1 MRCPQCRIPESKKI
15 HLKEMKPLEIGKK
28 RRLRRIFRDDNRTV
42 IVPMDHG
49 VTVGPVRGLV
59 DMQGIVDK
67 LLQGGVDA
75 VILNR
80 GVAKNVDT
88 GNAGLIIHLS
98 GITKHCP
105 DPNNKVQICS
115 VEDAVRLGADAV
127 SVHVNVGA
135 KQEDRMLATMGKVAC
150 ECDDYGMPLLA
161 MMYPRGPNIKNPHA
175 LDVVAHAAR
184 LGAELG
190 ADVIKTNYTGDAET
204 FKEVISG
211 CHVPVII
218 AGGPKVETVKEVLQ
232 MVHGSMKA
240 GGAGL
245 SIGRNVFQ
253 HENPTKMVM
262 ALSALVHR
270 GASVGE
276 ALKILGDSK

>member
-1 MRCPQCRIPESKKI
+1 MES
-15 HLKEMKPLEIGKK
+15 GKK
-28 RRLRRIFRDDNRTV
+28 RRLKRLFRDDNRTV
-42 IVPMDHG
+42 VVPMDHG
-49 VTVGPVRGLV
+49 VTIGPVRGLV
-59 DMQGIVDK
+59 NMQMIVDK

-75 VILNR
+75 VVLNR

-98 GITKHCP
+98 GITKRCP

-115 VEDAVRLGADAV
+115 VQDAVRLGADAV

-135 KQEDRMLATMGKVAC
+135 KQEDSMIATLGKVAC

-161 MMYPRGPNIKNPHA
+161 MMYPRGPSIKNPHA

-190 ADVIKTNYTGDAET
+190 ADIIKTNYTGDAES
-204 FKEVISG
+204 FKEVINS

-218 AGGPKVETVKEVLQ
+218 AGGPKVETAKELLQ
-232 MVHGSMKA
+232 MVHGAITA

-253 HENPTKMVM
+253 HENPTKMVK
-262 ALSALVHR
+262 ALTALVHK
-270 GASVGE
+270 GAAVDE
-276 ALKILGDSK
+276 ALKILGESQ